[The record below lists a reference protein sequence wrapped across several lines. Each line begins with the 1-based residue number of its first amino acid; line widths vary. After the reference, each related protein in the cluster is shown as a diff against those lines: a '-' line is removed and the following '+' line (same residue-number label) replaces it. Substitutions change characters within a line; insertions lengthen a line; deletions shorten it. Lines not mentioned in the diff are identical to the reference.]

1 MTKPHWEKL
10 HDAAISDVRFWL
22 EEIWYFKKMLRKH
35 PIDSMGDEFRLCI
48 KRLKKALAAEVRG
61 YEKIYGDKPN
71 VRRIREEVEGV

>member
-10 HDAAISDVRFWL
+10 HDAAISDIRFWL

-35 PIDSMGDEFRLCI
+35 PTDKMGDDFRDCI
-48 KRLKKALAAEVRG
+48 KRLKKALALEVKG

-71 VRRIREEVEGV
+71 VRRMREDVEG